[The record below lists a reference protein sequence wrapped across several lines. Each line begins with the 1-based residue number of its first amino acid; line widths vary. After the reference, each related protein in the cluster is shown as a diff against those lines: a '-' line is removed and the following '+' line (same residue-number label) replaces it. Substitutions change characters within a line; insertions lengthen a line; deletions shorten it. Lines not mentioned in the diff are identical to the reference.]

1 MKSIEIL
8 KKEHENILKIADAI
22 EKECKIIESGKEIN
36 KNFFE
41 KVIWFIKNYADK
53 FHHSKEE
60 DILFKEMLK
69 DSTQECLHCNPIDQM
84 LYEHNLGRNFIRELE
99 KGLKAK
105 NKEKIIKNAK
115 AYSHLIREHIFKE
128 DNILYPMTESIFN
141 NKTKKSILKKFEKIN
156 KIKEKDKKRGLSIL
170 SKIENEK

>member
-1 MKSIEIL
+1 
-8 KKEHENILKIADAI
+8 
-22 EKECKIIESGKEIN
+22 
-36 KNFFE
+36 
-41 KVIWFIKNYADK
+41 
-53 FHHSKEE
+53 
-60 DILFKEMLK
+60 
-69 DSTQECLHCNPIDQM
+69 LHCNPIDQM